1 MTVRGPS
8 ECNSEGDAEH
18 RDSDI
23 CMSPVHLQSSYFS
36 HVNLP
41 VEILNSFL
49 NDRQEEDSR
58 KAWSQLRPFRV
69 LAREPVSQLAGGQVG
84 IGLSATLYFASKRVC
99 EKRIRIGDV
108 AVGSGLL

>member
-1 MTVRGPS
+1 MGF
-8 ECNSEGDAEH
+8 EADAEH
-18 RDSDI
+18 RDSQSI
-23 CMSPVHLQSSYFS
+23 AWVHLQSNHFS
-36 HVNLP
+36 HINLT

-99 EKRIRIGDV
+99 EKRIRIGDI

>member
-8 ECNSEGDAEH
+8 RLMGFEADAEH
-18 RDSDI
+18 RDSH
-23 CMSPVHLQSSYFS
+23 CMTWVHFQSNHFS
-36 HVNLP
+36 HVNLT

-49 NDRQEEDSR
+49 NDPQAEDCR

-69 LAREPVSQLAGGQVG
+69 LASGPVSKLVSGQVN
-84 IGLSATLYFASKRVC
+84 IGLGAALCFASKRVC